1 MVKEN
6 KTEKKQPAYKIKKGA
21 IDGTVWANEKEGT
34 KGKFTS
40 YSVNIEKSFTRD
52 DGQTWEKSK
61 GYFAQDI
68 DNLEK
73 VVAGIKAFLTS
84 KEVRTNVQPKEN
96 KE

>member
-52 DGQTWEKSK
+52 EHGKNQKDTSPKTST
-61 GYFAQDI
+61 
-68 DNLEK
+68 
-73 VVAGIKAFLTS
+73 TS
-84 KEVRTNVQPKEN
+84 KK
-96 KE
+96 